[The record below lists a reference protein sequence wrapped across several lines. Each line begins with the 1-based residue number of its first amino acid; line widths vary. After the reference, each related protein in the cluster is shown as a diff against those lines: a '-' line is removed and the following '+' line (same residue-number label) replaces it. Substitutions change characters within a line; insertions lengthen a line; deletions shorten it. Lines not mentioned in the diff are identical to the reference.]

1 VIFLNQQEQD
11 KRELY
16 YSYLKSVCALSH
28 LFSDSE
34 VPYLYY
40 RASENI
46 FCKTF
51 NAENL
56 SRDDFAYDAKKDKI
70 GIGIKTFISKG
81 SNNEKI
87 AEFNS
92 FSYELRNLK
101 GEQLAYRL
109 AELRNERIEFANRN
123 YGVEKGIY
131 HCIAREKNRLKIFE
145 TDYNLINI
153 DQIQNI
159 TTSQAS
165 IQFSDKLNEYS
176 FNYSKSTLF
185 KKFYIPSTS
194 IILDIDIIE
203 DPFELILNMF
213 KNGIPYEKKYE
224 MPGINYVILPL
235 YSLRDSKDNEKVVSE
250 RSGLNQWNARGRKRD
265 YGEIY
270 IPIPIQIHK
279 NFPNY
284 FPDRDTPFNLHVPTG
299 EILNAKVCQENSKA
313 LMTNPNN
320 ALSNWLLRKV
330 LKVKEGELLDYNKLK
345 IIGIDSVRISKID
358 DNNFKIDFS
367 KIGSY
372 EIFRKNFL
380 L

>member
-1 VIFLNQQEQD
+1 MIFLNQQEQD

-153 DQIQNI
+153 DQIK
-159 TTSQAS
+159 T
-165 IQFSDKLNEYS
+165 
-176 FNYSKSTLF
+176 
-185 KKFYIPSTS
+185 
-194 IILDIDIIE
+194 
-203 DPFELILNMF
+203 
-213 KNGIPYEKKYE
+213 
-224 MPGINYVILPL
+224 
-235 YSLRDSKDNEKVVSE
+235 
-250 RSGLNQWNARGRKRD
+250 
-265 YGEIY
+265 
-270 IPIPIQIHK
+270 
-279 NFPNY
+279 
-284 FPDRDTPFNLHVPTG
+284 
-299 EILNAKVCQENSKA
+299 
-313 LMTNPNN
+313 
-320 ALSNWLLRKV
+320 
-330 LKVKEGELLDYNKLK
+330 
-345 IIGIDSVRISKID
+345 
-358 DNNFKIDFS
+358 
-367 KIGSY
+367 
-372 EIFRKNFL
+372 
-380 L
+380 